1 MADPASLQRIL
12 YVEDDPD
19 IQAVARLALEAV
31 GGFTVALCGSGRE
44 ALETAEAFAPD
55 LLILDVM
62 MPELDGPA
70 TLQAL
75 RRRPAL
81 AGVPAIYMTA
91 KTHPGDLARL
101 RAQGAVDI
109 ITKPF
114 DPMRLPDQ
122 IREIWNRL

>member
-19 IQAVARLALEAV
+19 IQAVVRLALEAV
-31 GGFTVALCGSGRE
+31 GGFTVDLCSSGRE
-44 ALETAEAFAPD
+44 ALAKAETFGPD
-55 LLILDVM
+55 LLLLDVM

-75 RRRPAL
+75 RQIPAL
-81 AGVPAIYMTA
+81 APVPAIYMTA
-91 KTHPGDLARL
+91 KTRPQDITAL
-101 RAQGAVDI
+101 RGQGAIGV

-114 DPMRLPDQ
+114 EPMRLPDQ
-122 IREIWNRL
+122 IRDIWARR